1 MRSLFLFGLGGFCGV
16 IAMVLLF
23 SLDTDFSSD
32 PEEVAAGGNARIV
45 FEEAGLE
52 ELIKKEIVDV
62 EGFSQITDVHVAV
75 EEEGVIRVSL
85 RVGGPAVGLRGDLVA
100 DPNIVD
106 GKLKLDVV
114 QASLGELGLPG
125 PVANLIER
133 ELTKS
138 LDALDPG
145 VDYRL
150 VSITTTNH
158 ELGLEIEL

>member
-1 MRSLFLFGLGGFCGV
+1 
-16 IAMVLLF
+16 
-23 SLDTDFSSD
+23 
-32 PEEVAAGGNARIV
+32 
-45 FEEAGLE
+45 
-52 ELIKKEIVDV
+52 
-62 EGFSQITDVHVAV
+62 
-75 EEEGVIRVSL
+75 
-85 RVGGPAVGLRGDLVA
+85 VA
-100 DPNIVD
+100 DPNIVNS
-106 GKLKLDVV
+106 KLRIDIV
-114 QASLGELGLPG
+114 QSSLGELGLPG